1 LRTPAL
7 EQIARGK
14 VISPDIEA
22 GGGSPVRRKTMKLI
36 RYAWAAFLAAGL
48 GFCSATAGLAH
59 HQFLVES
66 FPASRQRVV
75 KPVRQVKLVF
85 EGKADAVISTI
96 TLKSRNGLVIAK
108 ATQKQASKELILD
121 TPVLQPGLYE
131 VDYRVLA
138 TDGTIVEGAFPFI
151 VEPSLSA

>member
-1 LRTPAL
+1 MR
-7 EQIARGK
+7 
-14 VISPDIEA
+14 
-22 GGGSPVRRKTMKLI
+22 LI
-36 RYAWAAFLAAGL
+36 RCAWAAVLAAGL
-48 GFCSATAGLAH
+48 SFCSATAGLAH

-75 KPVRQVKLVF
+75 KPVRQIRLVF

-138 TDGTIVEGAFPFI
+138 TDGAIVEGAFPFI
-151 VEPSLSA
+151 IEPSLSA

>member
-1 LRTPAL
+1 
-7 EQIARGK
+7 
-14 VISPDIEA
+14 
-22 GGGSPVRRKTMKLI
+22 MKLI

-48 GFCSATAGLAH
+48 GLCSATAGLAH
-59 HQFLVES
+59 HQFLVDS

-75 KPVRQVKLVF
+75 KPVRQIKLVF

>member
-1 LRTPAL
+1 
-7 EQIARGK
+7 
-14 VISPDIEA
+14 
-22 GGGSPVRRKTMKLI
+22 MKLI
-36 RYAWAAFLAAGL
+36 SYAWAAALAAALGL
-48 GFCSATAGLAH
+48 GAETAALAH

-75 KPVRQVKLVF
+75 KPVRQIRLVF

-138 TDGTIVEGAFPFI
+138 TDGAIVEGAFPFI